1 MRPYLGI
8 KSFLLSKAKA
18 KNLNLT
24 KFDGIYISA
33 IDFQSPAA
41 TAGLMTGDVIT
52 KIQGDDVIADMPF
65 LYSLYG
71 FKPGEKLNMLVYRG
85 DEYVKIEVTLVT
97 GSILPQAK

>member
-8 KSFLLSKAKA
+8 KSFPLSKAKA

-33 IDFQSPAA
+33 IDAQSPAA

-52 KIQGDDVIADMPF
+52 KIQ
-65 LYSLYG
+65 
-71 FKPGEKLNMLVYRG
+71 
-85 DEYVKIEVTLVT
+85 
-97 GSILPQAK
+97 